1 MRSDRTTQRESRKLD
16 VMTQFEQASTQ
27 AANATQADAVHEL
40 LEAGARAGKLSYAHI
55 NRVLGDAQID
65 AEDAEAIFE
74 VLESRGIQVVDEA
87 ELAPKADVA
96 APSKTPKAPKDARPD
111 RELDDVLSKI
121 ETFFAPAESSTRLE
135 DEGEES
141 DAEMQLAQDESALGG
156 MELSGTAAAILDDDA
171 DESGSAVSDAFT
183 QYLQQMG
190 RTPLLSIEEEQH
202 LAHLAREASPEQRIA
217 AKQRLVEANLRMVVH
232 IARNYQGRG
241 LLPLLDIVQEGN
253 LGLIRAVD
261 KFNPNKGQ
269 RLSSFATWY
278 IREAINHAL
287 AAQARSIRLP
297 GHLSGAL
304 QKLQR
309 LSREMTQ
316 TLGREPSRQELAQ
329 AAGLSLKQV
338 EELQR
343 VVAEP
348 LSLDQSSSGGEDEDD
363 LGERVSDVGA
373 DDSMT
378 GISRDQLQGGI
389 REVLETLPERES
401 DILQQRFGLGEY
413 AEIGPSSLDDIA
425 ANLRISRDR
434 VHQLEVRALRKL
446 RHRTKGTPLGA
457 LLSGDDEDDD

>member
-16 VMTQFEQASTQ
+16 VMTQFDQAPTQ

-87 ELAPKADVA
+87 ELAPKAEAA
-96 APSKTPKAPKDARPD
+96 APPKTPKQPKVRPD

-121 ETFFAPAESSTRLE
+121 ETFFSPAESSTRLE
-135 DEGEES
+135 DESEES

-202 LAHLAREASPEQRIA
+202 LAHLAREASPEQQVI

-278 IREAINHAL
+278 IREAINRAL

-457 LLSGDDEDDD
+457 LLSGDDEDDN

>member
-1 MRSDRTTQRESRKLD
+1 MTES
-16 VMTQFEQASTQ
+16 EQASTQ
-27 AANATQADAVHEL
+27 AADGTQSSAVHEL

-65 AEDAEAIFE
+65 DEDVEAIFE

-87 ELAPKADVA
+87 ELAPKAEVVA
-96 APSKTPKAPKDARPD
+96 PPKTPKPPKVRSD

-135 DEGEES
+135 DESGL
-141 DAEMQLAQDESALGG
+141 DDTQLAQDESAFGG

-190 RTPLLSIEEEQH
+190 RTPLLTFEEEQH

-253 LGLIRAVD
+253 LGLIRAVE

-309 LSREMTQ
+309 MSREMTQ

-348 LSLDQSSSGGEDEDD
+348 LSLDQSSSGSEDEDD

-373 DDSMT
+373 DESMSSM
-378 GISRDQLQGGI
+378 SRDQLQEGI

-401 DILQQRFGLGEY
+401 DILQRRFGLGEY
-413 AEIGPSSLDDIA
+413 AEVGPSSLDDIA

>member
-1 MRSDRTTQRESRKLD
+1 
-16 VMTQFEQASTQ
+16 MTQFEQASTQ
-27 AANATQADAVHEL
+27 AANATQADVVHEL

-65 AEDAEAIFE
+65 DEDVEAIFE

-87 ELAPKADVA
+87 ELAPKAGVA
-96 APSKTPKAPKDARPD
+96 AAPKTPKPPKVRSD

-135 DEGEES
+135 DESGL
-141 DAEMQLAQDESALGG
+141 DDTQLTQDESAFNG

-190 RTPLLSIEEEQH
+190 RTPLLTFEEEQH

-309 LSREMTQ
+309 MSREMTQ

-348 LSLDQSSSGGEDEDD
+348 LSLDQSSSGSEDEDD

-373 DDSMT
+373 DESMSSM
-378 GISRDQLQGGI
+378 SRDQLQGGI

-413 AEIGPSSLDDIA
+413 AEAGPSSLDDIA

>member
-1 MRSDRTTQRESRKLD
+1 
-16 VMTQFEQASTQ
+16 MTEPEQATTQ
-27 AANATQADAVHEL
+27 AADGSQASAVHEL

-65 AEDAEAIFE
+65 DEDVEAIFE

-87 ELAPKADVA
+87 ELAPKPEVSS
-96 APSKTPKAPKDARPD
+96 APKTPKTPKSARPD

-121 ETFFAPAESSTRLE
+121 ETFFAPAESSTRSE
-135 DEGEES
+135 DESG
-141 DAEMQLAQDESALGG
+141 AEMQLAPEESVLS
-156 MELSGTAAAILDDDA
+156 ETQLSGTAAAILDDDA

-190 RTPLLSIEEEQH
+190 RTPLMSPEEEQH
-202 LAHLAREASPEQRIA
+202 LAQLAREASPEQRVA

-253 LGLIRAVD
+253 LGLIRAVE

-278 IREAINHAL
+278 IRESINHAL

-309 LSREMTQ
+309 TSREMTQ

-348 LSLDQSSSGGEDEDD
+348 LSLDQSSGGSENEDE

-378 GISRDQLQGGI
+378 GMSRDQLQEGI

-401 DILQQRFGLGEY
+401 DILQQRFGLGAY
-413 AEIGPSSLDDIA
+413 AEAGPSSLDDIA

>member
-1 MRSDRTTQRESRKLD
+1 
-16 VMTQFEQASTQ
+16 MTEPEQATTQ
-27 AANATQADAVHEL
+27 AADGTQATAVHEL

-74 VLESRGIQVVDEA
+74 VLESRGIQVVEEA
-87 ELAPKADVA
+87 ELAPKAEVVA
-96 APSKTPKAPKDARPD
+96 PNKTPKTPKNARPD

-135 DEGEES
+135 DES
-141 DAEMQLAQDESALGG
+141 DAEMELAPEESVLNGT
-156 MELSGTAAAILDDDA
+156 ELSGTAAAILDDDA

-202 LAHLAREASPEQRIA
+202 LAHLAREASPEQRVA

-253 LGLIRAVD
+253 LGLIRAVE

-278 IREAINHAL
+278 IRESINHAL

-309 LSREMTQ
+309 MSREMTQ

-348 LSLDQSSSGGEDEDD
+348 LSLDQSSGGSEDEDD

-378 GISRDQLQGGI
+378 SMSRDQLQEGI

-413 AEIGPSSLDDIA
+413 AEAGPSSLDDIA